1 MRPCRRARVCPERA
15 STTFPFQVLLHSTTF
30 PSVEG
35 ARQHS
40 ICDAQCEMYIGLA
53 PQDNIRIGRAVDT
66 AEAGWSTSTCFYFSL
81 CVPPPL
87 WGGRAHP
94 STPIV
99 DSKLDSRCQNCSSRA
114 PCGAWGAGGRDL
126 DKIFEIGKGFVG
138 LLERDWWNCSTT
150 KCFKRG
156 KR

>member
-66 AEAGWSTSTCFYFSL
+66 AEAGCSTSTCFYFSL

-87 WGGRAHP
+87 WDVLLLPVSTSLCVYLHHCGVVGRIRAPPLWTVNWTQGVKTAVREPPAARGGRA
-94 STPIV
+94 
-99 DSKLDSRCQNCSSRA
+99 
-114 PCGAWGAGGRDL
+114 GG
-126 DKIFEIGKGFVG
+126 I
-138 LLERDWWNCSTT
+138 
-150 KCFKRG
+150 
-156 KR
+156 

>member
-1 MRPCRRARVCPERA
+1 MRQCRRARVCPERA

-66 AEAGWSTSTCFYFSL
+66 TEAGCSTSTCFYFSL
-81 CVPPPL
+81 SVYLHHCGVVGRIRAPPL
-87 WGGRAHP
+87 WTVNWTQGVKTAVREPPAARGGRA
-94 STPIV
+94 
-99 DSKLDSRCQNCSSRA
+99 
-114 PCGAWGAGGRDL
+114 GG
-126 DKIFEIGKGFVG
+126 I
-138 LLERDWWNCSTT
+138 
-150 KCFKRG
+150 
-156 KR
+156 

>member
-53 PQDNIRIGRAVDT
+53 PQDNIRIGRRGRHRTEGGGDRTNA
-66 AEAGWSTSTCFYFSL
+66 
-81 CVPPPL
+81 PPL
-87 WGGRAHP
+87 PAP
-94 STPIV
+94 CTPLLLCTYLCAPRPLSDTVYQSNTIV

-138 LLERDWWNCSTT
+138 LLETD
-150 KCFKRG
+150 
-156 KR
+156 

>member
-1 MRPCRRARVCPERA
+1 MRPSVGSPPVFARTTRTRARVECPCE
-15 STTFPFQVLLHSTTF
+15 
-30 PSVEG
+30 
-35 ARQHS
+35 HS
-40 ICDAQCEMYIGLA
+40 IYTVVCNAKCTLVAPPRTILELA
-53 PQDNIRIGRAVDT
+53 GRSTPQRWDVLPSLPV
-66 AEAGWSTSTCFYFSL
+66 STSLCTH

-87 WGGRAHP
+87 WDRAHP
-94 STPIV
+94 STAIV
-99 DSKLDSRCQNCSSRA
+99 DSKLDSRCQNCTSRA

-138 LLERDWWNCSTT
+138 LLETDWWNCSTT